1 MNCNQLTVTSFI
13 AVEDCEL
20 SEIHLNDTHQMQ
32 QIIDLY
38 GADSTEMTH
47 LFTGLS
53 SENRVALHLS
63 VSALNNGDIRVD
75 GHIQLTTGQ
84 ENGWQAVEGETLFSV
99 FVPKDRV
106 VSRTLSV
113 VRNHTQNSFATLLI
127 TFRNQ
132 AQERPTT
139 SAMLVRRTL
148 STVALCGLIGQ
159 EAFQLD
165 KLEVVPIQTLA
176 INSQETSVLYQ
187 GTVLAVDEQGHE
199 PDRKQEVALELKALV
214 LANGQVKIHG
224 IIQLSKIDRN
234 LESCLI
240 EQRAFVMM
248 VSRDRYVSRTVFIN
262 PNGGRKEHIL
272 LMLCFQN
279 GAI

>member
-113 VRNHTQNSFATLLI
+113 VRNHTQN
-127 TFRNQ
+127 R
-132 AQERPTT
+132 RPTT

-159 EAFQLD
+159 TGFQLD

>member
-113 VRNHTQNSFATLLI
+113 VRNHTLFSSTSWRLYRYKPWRSIAKRLRYSIRVRSLL
-127 TFRNQ
+127 
-132 AQERPTT
+132 
-139 SAMLVRRTL
+139 
-148 STVALCGLIGQ
+148 
-159 EAFQLD
+159 
-165 KLEVVPIQTLA
+165 
-176 INSQETSVLYQ
+176 
-187 GTVLAVDEQGHE
+187 
-199 PDRKQEVALELKALV
+199 
-214 LANGQVKIHG
+214 
-224 IIQLSKIDRN
+224 
-234 LESCLI
+234 
-240 EQRAFVMM
+240 
-248 VSRDRYVSRTVFIN
+248 
-262 PNGGRKEHIL
+262 
-272 LMLCFQN
+272 
-279 GAI
+279 